1 MRSDVLNGIAV
12 SVLLTVDCDSC
23 VAGCFSVSS
32 GLFGCFSVGNSS
44 VLSGCFSVC
53 GKSELSGCFSV
64 VVVVDS
70 IA

>member
-1 MRSDVLNGIAV
+1 MTVVLVGV
-12 SVLLTVDCDSC
+12 SVLTVECI
-23 VAGCFSVSS
+23 AGCFSVSS